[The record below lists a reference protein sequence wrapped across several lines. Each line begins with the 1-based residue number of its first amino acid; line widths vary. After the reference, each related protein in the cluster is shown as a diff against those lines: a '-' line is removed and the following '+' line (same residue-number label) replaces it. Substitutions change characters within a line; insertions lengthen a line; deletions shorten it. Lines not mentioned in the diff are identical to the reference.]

1 MPHQKRKAP
10 VGAFFVLLIILV
22 VICYLVSGVCNIPG
36 VTILNLEQSLKYSFM
51 HPAEAWN
58 EKSPSFMALG
68 LVGWFM
74 IVGWY
79 LTYFRN
85 YHNNPYG
92 SDDWRDVYEANEY
105 YRDKNG
111 DNRVLTQNLEV
122 SLSLRGTLSNNK
134 MAIFASSGCYKTTG
148 LVENNILRF
157 GASYIVLDVKGELKR
172 KWGKAFLRAGYK
184 INTLD
189 FKQPHKSDQYNPFA
203 FIENEMDIL
212 VIAEA
217 IHEACRPNKDKS
229 MQDPFWDDAVLL
241 YSQSLYS
248 CEWLRAR
255 ETGKV
260 GTMNGVMELVLWETE
275 IVDVDEITKKPITRL
290 EAYMNSLADKYGAS
304 YPPVRDYRKLKKGA
318 PDTVNSVILMLNGML
333 KVCETAEVKRIFEGN
348 DINFREFGTGVGGDP
363 NKKSVLFLCVDDHIH
378 VYNWI
383 VSVIYQQSI
392 TILSRLS
399 DIELNNTP
407 LPIRVEYWMDEFY
420 NGCRPADVDKL
431 LGIVRSRNMSL
442 VLILQSIAQLQ
453 VLYPE
458 KWKVIMDNLAVVV
471 FAGSG
476 PTATETHKYFSELTG
491 KMTVDTRTDNIHHGH
506 NANTADNFNQMG
518 RELMTPTE
526 IRRMPLTDAI
536 VFIEASNPIYD
547 EKRIPFDQP
556 LKGYYAPKVLKKW
569 YSALRSLGEYEH
581 PVYTIYDEVHFHY
594 ITVRREMPMQVVT
607 DEKDIEA
614 LQQAAIRNPNI
625 YTYNVNEDEL
635 LYLSWG
641 GPEYTQENVEEM
653 YNQAMQD
660 AEFRREKLKGLIVLQ
675 NVDGTHVPNF
685 GTKPQLTDKTG
696 WERYTTLKSLIAA
709 KWDDLSA
716 PEQEE
721 IYMGIEEGLT
731 EEQLRMLM
739 LCQLVEMARIRQL
752 FVQENRGRG

>member
-1 MPHQKRKAP
+1 MPHKKRKAP
-10 VGAFFVLLIILV
+10 VGAFFVLFIIIEA
-22 VICYLVSGVCNIPG
+22 ICYLISGICNIQG
-36 VTILNLEQSLKYSFM
+36 VTILNLEQSLKYSFI

-68 LVGWFM
+68 LVAWFM
-74 IVGWY
+74 LIGWY

-85 YHNNPYG
+85 FHDNPYG
-92 SDDWRDVYEANEY
+92 SDQWRDVHEANKH

-111 DNRVLTQNLEV
+111 DNRILTQNLEV
-122 SLSLRGTLSNNK
+122 SLSLQGTLSNNN

-148 LVENNILRF
+148 LVEMNVLQF
-157 GASYIVLDVKGELKR
+157 LSSYIILDVKGELQR
-172 KWGKAFLRAGYK
+172 KWGKAFKRAGYK
-184 INTLD
+184 VNVLN
-189 FKQPHKSDQYNPFA
+189 FKEPWISDQYNPFE
-203 FIENEMDIL
+203 FVEKEMDVL

-241 YSQSLYS
+241 YSQALYS
-248 CEWLRAR
+248 AEWLRAR
-255 ETGKV
+255 ENGKI
-260 GTMNGVMELVLWETE
+260 GTMNGVMELISWETE
-275 IVDVDEITKKPITRL
+275 IVDVNEITKKPVTKL
-290 EAYMNSLADKYGAS
+290 EAYMNGLAEKYGPS
-304 YPPVRDYRKLKKGA
+304 YPPVRDYRKLKGGA

-348 DINFREFGTGVGGDP
+348 DFNFRELGIGVDGDL
-363 NKKSVLFLCVDDHIH
+363 NKKTVMFLCVDDLIH

-383 VSVIYQQSI
+383 VSIFYQQSL

-399 DIELNNTP
+399 DIELHNNP

-431 LGIVRSRNMSL
+431 LGIVRGRNISL
-442 VLILQSIAQLQ
+442 VLILQSKAQLE
-453 VLYPE
+453 VLYPQ
-458 KWKVIMDNLAVVV
+458 KWKVILDNLAVVL

-476 PTATETHKYFSELTG
+476 PTAEETHKFISGLTG
-491 KMTVDTRTDNIHHGH
+491 KETIDTRTDNIHHGQ
-506 NANTADNFNQMG
+506 NANTADNFNQTG
-518 RELMTPTE
+518 RELMSPTE
-526 IRRMPLTDAI
+526 VRKMPLTDAI
-536 VFIEASNPIYD
+536 VFIEASDPIYD

-556 LKGYYAPKVLKKW
+556 LKLYFAPKELKRW
-569 YSALRSLGEYEH
+569 YKELRSLGNYEH
-581 PVYTIYDEVHFHY
+581 PVYTIYDDVHFHY
-594 ITVRREMPMQVVT
+594 ITVRREEPMQVVT
-607 DEKDIEA
+607 NKKDIEA
-614 LQQAAIRNPNI
+614 LQQAAFRNPDI

-660 AEFRREKLKGLIVLQ
+660 AAFRRERIKGLIVLQ
-675 NVDGTHVPNF
+675 NVDGVDVPNF
-685 GTKPQLTDKTG
+685 GTKPQITDKSG
-696 WERYTTLKSLIAA
+696 WEQYRTLKALIAE
-709 KWDDLSA
+709 KWDELSL

-721 IYMGIEEGLT
+721 IYMGIEDGLT

-739 LCQLVEMARIRQL
+739 CCQLVEMSRIRNL
-752 FVQENRGRG
+752 FVQENRGKG

>member
-10 VGAFFVLLIILV
+10 IGAFFVLFIILEAV
-22 VICYLVSGVCNIPG
+22 CYLVSGVCNIPD
-36 VTILNLEQSLKYSFM
+36 VTLFNLEQSLRYSFT
-51 HPAEAWN
+51 HPTEAWN

-68 LVGWFM
+68 LVAWFM

-85 YHNNPYG
+85 YHDNPYG
-92 SDDWRDVYEANEY
+92 SDEWRDVYEANEY

-122 SLSLRGTLSNNK
+122 SLSLQGTLSNNN

-148 LVENNILRF
+148 LVEQNILRF
-157 GASYIVLDVKGELKR
+157 GASYIILDVKGELKR
-172 KWGKAFLRAGYK
+172 KWGNAFLRAGYK
-184 INTLD
+184 VNTLD
-189 FKQPHKSDQYNPFA
+189 FKEPHKSDQYNPFA

-229 MQDPFWDDAVLL
+229 MADPFWDDAVLL
-241 YSQSLYS
+241 YSQALYS
-248 CEWLRAR
+248 CEWLRSR
-255 ETGKV
+255 ETGRL
-260 GTMNGVMELVLWETE
+260 GTMNGVMELILWETE
-275 IVDVDEITKKPITRL
+275 IVDVNEITKKPVTKL
-290 EAYMNSLADKYGAS
+290 EAYINSLADKYGAS
-304 YPPVRDYRKLKKGA
+304 YPPVRDYRKLKGGA
-318 PDTVNSVILMLNGML
+318 TDTVNSVILMLNGML

-348 DINFREFGTGVGGDP
+348 DINIREFGTGKGCDP
-363 NKKSVLFLCVDDHIH
+363 NKKSVLFLCVDDLIH

-383 VSVIYQQSI
+383 VSVFYQQSL

-399 DIELNNTP
+399 DNEIKGP
-407 LPIRVEYWMDEFY
+407 LPIRIEYWMDEFY
-420 NGCRPADVDKL
+420 NGCRPADIDKL
-431 LGIVRSRNMSL
+431 LGIVRGRNISL
-442 VLILQSIAQLQ
+442 VPILQSIAQLQ

-458 KWKVIMDNLAVVV
+458 KWKVIMDNLAVVL

-476 PTATETHKYFSELTG
+476 PAATETHKYFSELTG
-491 KMTVDTRTDNIHHGH
+491 EETIDTRTDNIHHGN
-506 NANTADNFNQMG
+506 NANTADNFNKMG
-518 RELMTPTE
+518 RVLMKPTE
-526 IRRMPLTDAI
+526 IKKLPLTDAL

-556 LKGYYAPKVLKKW
+556 LKGYYAPKKLKKW
-569 YSALRSLGEYEH
+569 YKDMRSYGEYEH
-581 PVYTIYDEVHFHY
+581 PVYTIYDDIHFHY
-594 ITVRREMPMQVVT
+594 ITVHREEPMQVVT
-607 DEKDIEA
+607 DKKDIEA
-614 LQQAAIRNPNI
+614 LQRAAFRNKDI

-641 GPEYTQENVEEM
+641 GPEYTQENVEAI

-660 AEFRREKLKGLIVLQ
+660 AAFRRERLKGLIVLQ
-675 NVDGTHVPNF
+675 NVGEENVPNF
-685 GTKPQLTDKTG
+685 GTKTQLTDKSG
-696 WERYTTLKSLIAA
+696 WEQYETLKSLIAA

-721 IYMGIEEGLT
+721 IYMGIEDGLS

-739 LCQLVEMARIRQL
+739 LCQLVEMSKIRQL